1 MARRDSRQAGRP
13 VRRGREA
20 RSPAAERP
28 ARETGPMHRLTD
40 STVQLVAMLQARLD
54 RLHKNRNPD
63 VAEIASLLD
72 RQLAQIRHEIGH
84 SSDGETNRDED

>member
-1 MARRDSRQAGRP
+1 
-13 VRRGREA
+13 
-20 RSPAAERP
+20 
-28 ARETGPMHRLTD
+28 
-40 STVQLVAMLQARLD
+40 MLQARLD
-54 RLHKNRNPD
+54 RLRKNRNPD